1 MFLTF
6 KKFNNN
12 HSNHQIS
19 HKKSLSFPKNVFFL
33 SKQEKAKIAD
43 FGMTNQYYT

>member
-1 MFLTF
+1 MSLAF

-19 HKKSLSFPKNVFFL
+19 HKKPFPKQ
-33 SKQEKAKIAD
+33 QEKAKIAD